1 MNGSESARGPV
12 RDAGLGA
19 EQKARILREC
29 SFLGAAEDSVL
40 EALVEVTSTR
50 AAAAEE
56 ALVNKDEP
64 GSAMYFIASGTV
76 RVHDGDAVL
85 AHLGPGEVFGEMA
98 VLDADVRSASVTAE
112 SPVLL
117 LALERDDLW
126 RVVSSRPESLKGIIA
141 AVLQRERAIVRDM
154 TERTRQVLAFEKEM
168 EIGRRIQADFLP
180 EAVPHADGWD
190 IAAHFEAAREV
201 AGDFYDVFELKPSH
215 HLAIVI
221 GDVCDK
227 GVGAALFMT
236 LFRSLIRATSLSG
249 FLQRGAGLAEGDSAE
264 QVRQVLLD
272 SMATTNR
279 YVATTHSRSSMFAS
293 VFFGVLDPASGDLL
307 YVNAGHES
315 PMIFGPGGR
324 HEVLEVTG
332 GVVGLFPFALFG
344 VNATQLQP
352 GDLMFAYTDGV
363 NEAKNEAGGQFT
375 EQGILNAAAAG
386 QADAGGFLHQ
396 VLKGVHAFRGTAP
409 QSDDITMLA
418 VRRVF
423 N

>member
-215 HLAIVI
+215 HLA
-221 GDVCDK
+221 
-227 GVGAALFMT
+227 
-236 LFRSLIRATSLSG
+236 
-249 FLQRGAGLAEGDSAE
+249 
-264 QVRQVLLD
+264 
-272 SMATTNR
+272 
-279 YVATTHSRSSMFAS
+279 
-293 VFFGVLDPASGDLL
+293 
-307 YVNAGHES
+307 
-315 PMIFGPGGR
+315 
-324 HEVLEVTG
+324 
-332 GVVGLFPFALFG
+332 
-344 VNATQLQP
+344 
-352 GDLMFAYTDGV
+352 
-363 NEAKNEAGGQFT
+363 
-375 EQGILNAAAAG
+375 
-386 QADAGGFLHQ
+386 
-396 VLKGVHAFRGTAP
+396 
-409 QSDDITMLA
+409 
-418 VRRVF
+418 
-423 N
+423 